1 MNSSR
6 IFKKDKKDS
15 NKKSEFG
22 TTAATVGVKIK
33 ESKVPGAVKDLSSG
47 IPKLVAT
54 ISDIT
59 FSKLSDTYE
68 VISIYIYM
76 GMIMNIRICYMLLG
90 ERTKY

>member
-6 IFKKDKKDS
+6 IFKKDIKDS

-22 TTAATVGVKIK
+22 TTAATVGVQIK

-68 VISIYIYM
+68 VISIYIY
-76 GMIMNIRICYMLLG
+76 IW
-90 ERTKY
+90 ERL